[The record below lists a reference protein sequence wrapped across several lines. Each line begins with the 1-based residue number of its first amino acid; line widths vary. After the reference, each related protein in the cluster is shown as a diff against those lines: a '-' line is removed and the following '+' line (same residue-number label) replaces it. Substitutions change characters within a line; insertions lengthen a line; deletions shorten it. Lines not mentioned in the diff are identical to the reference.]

1 MSEDNII
8 KIITHLQNNLKP
20 LGEVDQI
27 NDIPGVYAIALNSND
42 FPFFN
47 DPKIYDDVL
56 IKKHCND
63 ETINYLSE
71 LFIELKGLEN
81 WDQIT
86 IKQGIDNVIS
96 GFGIGF
102 GKVGLPLRL
111 ALTATINSPS
121 IDLVCEIIGKEVT
134 LLRLDNFMKRIKS

>member
-1 MSEDNII
+1 MLPEPMGEPWGESWGEIESGSS
-8 KIITHLQNNLKP
+8 KHST
-20 LGEVDQI
+20 LGVKF
-27 NDIPGVYAIALNSND
+27 G
-42 FPFFN
+42 
-47 DPKIYDDVL
+47 K
-56 IKKHCND
+56 
-63 ETINYLSE
+63 
-71 LFIELKGLEN
+71 
-81 WDQIT
+81 
-86 IKQGIDNVIS
+86 